1 MFLACLGQL
10 RLAPSGHAI
19 GIDMTA
25 ALGIA
30 EARGCDLAVAS
41 ELLQAVETGLI
52 ESMNEQE
59 ARVSRNVDPVDRRK
73 PAQPEGTTRIKKRD
87 AD

>member
-1 MFLACLGQL
+1 LEEHQAWDVLLACLGQL

-19 GIDMTA
+19 GIDMTT

-41 ELLQAVETGLI
+41 ELLQAAETGLI
-52 ESMNEQE
+52 EAMNDKE
-59 ARVSRNVDPVDRRK
+59 ARS
-73 PAQPEGTTRIKKRD
+73 AEGTTGIKKKD